1 MEIYE
6 SQSEMG
12 FHKEGGMVSAACR
25 VRSINPGGS
34 ELEQAAT
41 TCPFD
46 EAQLPK
52 AGPEMEND
60 RPRVSEPNTEL
71 L

>member
-1 MEIYE
+1 MEVHE

-12 FHKEGGMVSAACR
+12 FHKEGGMVSAACG
-25 VRSINPGGS
+25 VWSADSGGS
-34 ELEQAAT
+34 ELEQATT

-52 AGPEMEND
+52 AGSEMEND
-60 RPRVSEPNTEL
+60 RPRVSGPNTEL